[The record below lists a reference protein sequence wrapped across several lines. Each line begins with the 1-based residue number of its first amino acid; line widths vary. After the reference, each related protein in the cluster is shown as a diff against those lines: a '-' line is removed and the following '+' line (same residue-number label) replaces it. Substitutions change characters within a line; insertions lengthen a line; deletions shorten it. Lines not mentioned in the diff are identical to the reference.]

1 MVIRYSQLQIQ
12 KMSLLRLSRNR
23 HLCQAPSC
31 QRLIFCP
38 LTSKKDVSGPFPSKY
53 SPSVETGW
61 YSWWRDKGYF
71 QPHSVAGYFP
81 EGGRERA
88 KYSVVLPPPNVTGVL
103 HLGHAL
109 TATIQ
114 DSLVRYH
121 RMRGCDT
128 VWVPGTDHAGI
139 ATQVRP
145 GLRCVSG
152 Q

>member
-1 MVIRYSQLQIQ
+1 
-12 KMSLLRLSRNR
+12 MSLLRLASKR
-23 HLCQAPSC
+23 HICKVSAC
-31 QRLIFCP
+31 QRLVFTCP
-38 LTSKKDVSGPFPSKY
+38 LTTKKDVSDPFPAKY

-61 YSWWRDKGYF
+61 DNWWRDQGYF
-71 QPHSVAGYFP
+71 QPDSVAGYYS
-81 EGGRERA
+81 GGCKSGVGGKRPRA
-88 KYSVVLPPPNVTGVL
+88 KYSLVLPPPNVTGVL

-139 ATQVRP
+139 ATQVRS
-145 GLRCVSG
+145 L
-152 Q
+152 

>member
-1 MVIRYSQLQIQ
+1 M
-12 KMSLLRLSRNR
+12 MSLLRLSRTR
-23 HLCQAPSC
+23 GLCRLPSS
-31 QRLIFCP
+31 QLLVFSP
-38 LTSKKDVSGPFPSKY
+38 LSSKKDVSDPFPGKY
-53 SPSVETGW
+53 SPSVESGW

-71 QPHSVAGYFP
+71 KPDSVSGYFP
-81 EGGRERA
+81 ASSRERPV
-88 KYSVVLPPPNVTGVL
+88 YSLVLPPPNVTGVL

-139 ATQVRP
+139 ATQVRR
-145 GLRCVSG
+145 GLEWPPVRPVK
-152 Q
+152 